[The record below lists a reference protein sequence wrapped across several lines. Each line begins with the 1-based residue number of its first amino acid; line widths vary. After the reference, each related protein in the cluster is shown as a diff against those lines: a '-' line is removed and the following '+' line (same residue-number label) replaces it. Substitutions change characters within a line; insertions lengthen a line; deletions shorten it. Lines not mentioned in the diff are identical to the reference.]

1 MTFAAAADEEEEK
14 EWTEI
19 GGRTTQLTSNDTQ
32 TSCDIY
38 IVGELIVCSS
48 MQRRDPVPPF
58 WNPDL
63 LGLVAKN
70 DFQVRASL
78 KTAKNN
84 WEVGT
89 VLQNRRRQ

>member
-1 MTFAAAADEEEEK
+1 MTFAADEEEEK
-14 EWTEI
+14 EWEWTEI

-38 IVGELIVCSS
+38 IVGELIVCSF

-58 WNPDL
+58 WNLDL

-70 DFQVRASL
+70 DFQVCASL

-84 WEVGT
+84 WELSFKT
-89 VLQNRRRQ
+89 A